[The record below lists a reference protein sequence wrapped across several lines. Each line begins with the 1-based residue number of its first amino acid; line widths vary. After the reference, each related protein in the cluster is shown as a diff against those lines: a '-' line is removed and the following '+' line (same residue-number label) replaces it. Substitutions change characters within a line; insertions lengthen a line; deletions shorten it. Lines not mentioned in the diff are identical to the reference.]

1 MQFHYTKA
9 NISIATATR
18 RKSLTCDQGRCWR
31 PPLTFKYW
39 YNISGELLSCLK
51 SDSSWKELAGTGGRT
66 AVANWSGVCSAFTEV
81 FSLKDWPRS
90 RFKSACGLE
99 YYRALGNQLKKQQ
112 PKFKKGKSNR
122 KLLTSDFAKY
132 CVSYLHSDNVQF
144 FQLVCVHTT
153 CIFTMCV
160 CPSLQIFTF
169 WLYNGCNQLLGDKLG
184 HSLRISFLS
193 STTQPF
199 RNLNFGFKIFEEEI
213 LHFKA
218 T

>member
-1 MQFHYTKA
+1 MQFHYTKGQYKHCYS
-9 NISIATATR
+9 NQ
-18 RKSLTCDQGRCWR
+18 KKVLTCDQGRCWR

-112 PKFKKGKSNR
+112 PKSKKGKSNR
-122 KLLTSDFAKY
+122 KLLTSDFANI
-132 CVSYLHSDNVQF
+132 VF
-144 FQLVCVHTT
+144 PI
-153 CIFTMCV
+153 CILTMFNSFNLRV
-160 CPSLQIFTF
+160 YTQHVSLQCV
-169 WLYNGCNQLLGDKLG
+169 YVHPYKSS
-184 HSLRISFLS
+184 HSGY
-193 STTQPF
+193 TTAVI
-199 RNLNFGFKIFEEEI
+199 NC
-213 LHFKA
+213 
-218 T
+218 